1 MFGITWASENE
12 WTVSSNGFYIHFQNK
27 VKTRKLSTILKS
39 KIKADSTTVIM
50 MVLLDMMRSKPTQ
63 ASAMVDKC
71 TLFTSHTYICIYSYK
86 IQNIVD
92 CHPDNDWATIPCLL
106 LAPWLAYWLAV
117 FCSLTN
123 MMQDPIA
130 AVGTC
135 QIWKKKNG
143 SLVRSSDLSITKRS
157 NSVFRHF
164 ANRAVVGISHMVYGL
179 WFRGS

>member
-1 MFGITWASENE
+1 
-12 WTVSSNGFYIHFQNK
+12 
-27 VKTRKLSTILKS
+27 
-39 KIKADSTTVIM
+39 M
-50 MVLLDMMRSKPTQ
+50 MVLLVIMRSKPTQ

-86 IQNIVD
+86 IQNTVD
-92 CHPDNDWATIPCLL
+92 CHPDNDWATIPWLL
-106 LAPWLAYWLAV
+106 LAPWLASWLAV

-135 QIWKKKNG
+135 QIWKKNG
-143 SLVRSSDLSITKRS
+143 SLVRSSDLSITKRN

-164 ANRAVVGISHMVYGL
+164 ANRAVVGISRAGSYGL
-179 WFRGS
+179 WFVIQGVLRLGRCHMRTKNSYNM